1 MVIEKADF
9 ADIIRKNFSKLTGS
23 ELKMLCAIAG
33 KTNSLG
39 YCSTSNKEF
48 VELMSIDEENKVSE
62 RTISALVASL
72 IAKKVITL
80 TLNRHKNQRWLFI
93 KGYSRYKKIVD
104 EEFMSEEQLKFH
116 KAFPRKQI
124 DCAVPGH
131 VDIDKLIE
139 MIKRQPFVA
148 QTDNM
153 GLYSCCIK
161 NYKLIMD
168 EHWPAPENLN
178 LQSKMSTSRDYSEKE
193 TNSLYQSAEEIKI

>member
-23 ELKMLCAIAG
+23 ELKMLIAIAG

-39 YCSTSNKEF
+39 YCSTSNKDF
-48 VELMSIDEENKVSE
+48 AKLLSIDEENKTSE

-72 IAKKVITL
+72 RAKKVITL
-80 TLNRHKNQRWLFI
+80 TINSHKNQRWLFI

-116 KAFPRKQI
+116 KAFPCKEI
-124 DCAVPGH
+124 NCAIPKS

-139 MIKRQPFVA
+139 MIKRSTYV
-148 QTDNM
+148 TTMDNM
-153 GLYSCCIK
+153 DLKSCCIK
-161 NYKLIMD
+161 NYDKIIRGDYDD
-168 EHWPAPENLN
+168 EKYKNLSPRLSN
-178 LQSKMSTSRDYSEKE
+178 GRQYTKE
-193 TNSLYQSAEEIKI
+193 EYDSLYQSVDEIEI